1 MDEKITIEINRY
13 VFDKILEYQK
23 ESKSDDIE
31 EAIIKAICM
40 AHYLKDLK
48 LKGVN

>member
-1 MDEKITIEINRY
+1 MNEKITIEIDRF
-13 VFDKILEYQK
+13 VFDKLLEYQK

-40 AHYLKDLK
+40 AHYNYK
-48 LKGVN
+48 KGVN